1 MRVEWKKFQMVL
13 DVDIKAIENRRIM
26 FLGDSEKKSL
36 LVG

>member
-1 MRVEWKKFQMVL
+1 MVL
-13 DVDIKAIENRRIM
+13 DVDIKAIGNRRIR